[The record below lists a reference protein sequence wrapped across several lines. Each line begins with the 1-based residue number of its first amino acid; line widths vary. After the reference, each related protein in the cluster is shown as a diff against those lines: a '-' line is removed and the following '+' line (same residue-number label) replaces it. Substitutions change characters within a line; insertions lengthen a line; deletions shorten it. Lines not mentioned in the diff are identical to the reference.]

1 MTTSE
6 LKHLYFEWMRRLVCD
21 RNHHNSYEQLLEHLF
36 KRQYFY
42 ENQLPHDINRADDGI
57 DLRYQ
62 FAYEEHFDYP
72 RVASELDMDPC
83 SMLEMMVA
91 LARRCEDYESDPRQ
105 GDRTGYWFWLMV
117 YNLGLEKMDDN
128 HYDPAK
134 VDAILYR
141 FFDNDYTPDGMGSL
155 FYIPN
160 TRIDLRR
167 EEIWNQ
173 MTLYLHTYCN

>member
-1 MTTSE
+1 MMTSE

-36 KRQYFY
+36 ERRYYY
-42 ENQLPHDINRADDGI
+42 ENQQLNDANRAEDGI

-62 FAYEEHFDYP
+62 FAYEEHFEYQ
-72 RVASELDMDPC
+72 RVACELDIFDC

-91 LARRCEDYESDPRQ
+91 LARRCEDYEWDPRQ

-117 YNLGLEKMDDN
+117 CSLGLDKMDDS
-128 HYDPAK
+128 HYDSSK
-134 VDAILYR
+134 VDAILYQ
-141 FFDNDYTPDGMGSL
+141 FFSNDYTCDGMGGL
-155 FYIPN
+155 FYIPG
-160 TRIDLRR
+160 TKMDLRK